1 MSVASWSK
9 NLEANDL
16 TLYGGVM
23 VMKYRSWVE
32 THLIPNFAAYTQ
44 IKVSL
49 SQCRTQSLLLLIDK
63 NCLKRMLACG
73 RYRVLVFVNRWREK
87 YLPSRNSELRKREN
101 KQPHG
106 SLGNVRSSVMGV
118 SPEHWGRQGKC
129 TPSLRGQAP
138 WLFYFAWLSLSINTG
153 CKKYFCFQLQAGIDT
168 KIWPWHPTAQSEK
181 TRINKNMNVPRLDFN
196 SYRFKKI
203 LLRQK
208 EGGREK

>member
-1 MSVASWSK
+1 MIKIWFLKIISGKKKKKTYSETHKVHIKGKSCVAISLRWIRKQNLFFFFFFCISFCFLGFLVSLRDAKNVMKMSVASWSK

-73 RYRVLVFVNRWREK
+73 RYRVLVFVNRWRENTC
-87 YLPSRNSELRKREN
+87 LQEI
-101 KQPHG
+101 Q
-106 SLGNVRSSVMGV
+106 SLGKEKISSLMD
-118 SPEHWGRQGKC
+118 HWAMLG
-129 TPSLRGQAP
+129 TL
-138 WLFYFAWLSLSINTG
+138 
-153 CKKYFCFQLQAGIDT
+153 
-168 KIWPWHPTAQSEK
+168 
-181 TRINKNMNVPRLDFN
+181 
-196 SYRFKKI
+196 
-203 LLRQK
+203 
-208 EGGREK
+208 